1 MTDNLNFDVC
11 MRDAC
16 SWDSSLN
23 GMIGVFVQDHGD
35 NPGVFLACTSSM
47 PDLATELV
55 RAIKSDVAGVAT
67 CADFC
72 TSKEMWFLENI
83 NRRNRLRLIAELAE
97 YIDIQVPTT
106 KDTYSHT
113 DQYIMLA
120 VESCGIPFEHVCQ
133 VDSTL
138 SHYSNFVTLSDETG
152 ASVCVDRPVIRH
164 YKGCVDAGYVVGPV
178 PIFLGNSQGILVLLP
193 INHYR
198 ENTGIENDHVTL
210 FEPHVKGQNYLIPVV
225 NVWESRMQNIEKIQ
239 EDIRTLPFMRAK
251 DILHHHRITGI
262 FLPQK
267 VIPFSFAV

>member
-55 RAIKSDVAGVAT
+55 RAIKSDVARVAS
-67 CADFC
+67 CAEFC

-97 YIDIQVPTT
+97 YIGIKIPTVKDI
-106 KDTYSHT
+106 YAHT
-113 DQYIMLA
+113 DQCYVLA
-120 VESCGIPFEHVCQ
+120 VESCGILFEHVCQ
-133 VDSTL
+133 VDSSL
-138 SHYSNFVTLSDETG
+138 SYSSNFVTLSHESRATSCFDQ
-152 ASVCVDRPVIRH
+152 PVIRH
-164 YKGCVDAGYVVGPV
+164 YKGCVDGRYAMGPV

-193 INHYR
+193 NEHYR
-198 ENTGIENDHVTL
+198 ENAGIENDHVTL
-210 FEPHVKGQNYLIPVV
+210 FEPGAKGQNYLIPVL

-239 EDIRTLPFMRAK
+239 GDIRTLSFMKAK
-251 DILHHHRITGI
+251 DIIHHHKMTGI

-267 VIPFSFAV
+267 VVCIFSAF